1 MIKDDRAFRLLHQEI
16 PEIFVLCIPK
26 LSTCCQNLEK
36 NLGSP
41 EKFGRRRGLSFKGSD
56 REKCQF

>member
-1 MIKDDRAFRLLHQEI
+1 MIKDDRAFRLLYQEI

-36 NLGSP
+36 
-41 EKFGRRRGLSFKGSD
+41 KFGITGKI
-56 REKCQF
+56 REKAGAKF